1 MSTNADIIFDSLEPH
16 PLQNLTIVQLKK
28 ELRFRN
34 LSLTGN
40 KNDLMLCIVEDNNK
54 RKNEG
59 TLDELN
65 TLRMQYFNDEETPSD
80 RNLLMEIESLRKQVE
95 LLSNS
100 ATQSPLSM
108 PPPSQ
113 IDPNIAA
120 ILSTLMETQK
130 QFLEKQ
136 ANSNVIQITS
146 TKDTANSI
154 QIFKG
159 EIIENALEWLKEV
172 ERIST
177 LANWSDELKLTN
189 AISRLS
195 GSAKNWQL
203 TTGKKFNDWITW
215 KTALASRFKRR
226 ITMQEFL
233 AHQSERKLKHN
244 ESLVDY
250 IYSKDALLEKA
261 PFTIPQPDRI
271 SMIIG
276 DITDEKWQI
285 ALATQNSNTVEEL
298 IDRAT
303 ALDAIRSAKQEHKK
317 HSTKSQIRPSY
328 TYDEQRRKYNPIT
341 DDVRDI
347 TCWRCGIKGHAS
359 FMCSLPPPP
368 RGSTIAQ
375 PRNTSRQNQYS
386 KSQTSAQFPS
396 SSNSTSS
403 NNHALVETTSLNSSN
418 SRRNNNNRNSTSG
431 RSITANNPSINCIRT
446 QTNRRA
452 LIPIIINNDTEIQAL
467 CDPCADIT
475 VIQESCVPS
484 DIVIHPWNDGQF
496 QVVDHEIKPIGW
508 ISLNIIVGNV
518 EHMMPKIGIC
528 TQLPFKLILGFDWQQ
543 QVQARCTYDPNG
555 SLCISTPTSF
565 HLYECIHA
573 SKPSINCVALNQP
586 LLDDVTLPEATSNI
600 VSSETNLIPKSEG
613 LSTTQQA
620 QLDAV
625 IGKFTD
631 VFYANDDN
639 IGLCPY
645 VEFKIELQH
654 EKPIRCRPYGLS
666 EPDRQYLN
674 SQIQKWLKQ
683 GICRPSNSPYAAPA
697 FIVDQPFHESTTRRV
712 AVDFSRTIN
721 SITKIDPHPID
732 QMEDAIK
739 RTADAAVENIEL
751 EPCIEFNQPIV
762 TQNSPFQIPKCKRF
776 RRVARKMR
784 WKRGKRR
791 TLWSGVKRRL
801 VKEKSKLRPSLQ
813 KLEWKRVKKRLHKEW
828 KTRRTPL
835 VQWVDRFFGS
845 FIDDTPRED
854 QLDLL
859 ILARAE
865 AANNVYETHLENKQ
879 RFDLH
884 RRPHSFT
891 AGDLVLYDWP
901 KKGDHKLSPIFK
913 GPFVIVR
920 PVGAVCYEI
929 KFTTQQNK
937 FIKVV
942 HVQHLRPY
950 FKRNTPTIEE
960 NSTDEETERC

>member
-1 MSTNADIIFDSLEPH
+1 
-16 PLQNLTIVQLKK
+16 
-28 ELRFRN
+28 
-34 LSLTGN
+34 
-40 KNDLMLCIVEDNNK
+40 
-54 RKNEG
+54 
-59 TLDELN
+59 
-65 TLRMQYFNDEETPSD
+65 
-80 RNLLMEIESLRKQVE
+80 
-95 LLSNS
+95 
-100 ATQSPLSM
+100 
-108 PPPSQ
+108 
-113 IDPNIAA
+113 
-120 ILSTLMETQK
+120 
-130 QFLEKQ
+130 
-136 ANSNVIQITS
+136 
-146 TKDTANSI
+146 
-154 QIFKG
+154 
-159 EIIENALEWLKEV
+159 
-172 ERIST
+172 
-177 LANWSDELKLTN
+177 
-189 AISRLS
+189 
-195 GSAKNWQL
+195 
-203 TTGKKFNDWITW
+203 
-215 KTALASRFKRR
+215 
-226 ITMQEFL
+226 
-233 AHQSERKLKHN
+233 
-244 ESLVDY
+244 
-250 IYSKDALLEKA
+250 
-261 PFTIPQPDRI
+261 
-271 SMIIG
+271 
-276 DITDEKWQI
+276 
-285 ALATQNSNTVEEL
+285 
-298 IDRAT
+298 
-303 ALDAIRSAKQEHKK
+303 
-317 HSTKSQIRPSY
+317 
-328 TYDEQRRKYNPIT
+328 
-341 DDVRDI
+341 
-347 TCWRCGIKGHAS
+347 
-359 FMCSLPPPP
+359 
-368 RGSTIAQ
+368 
-375 PRNTSRQNQYS
+375 
-386 KSQTSAQFPS
+386 
-396 SSNSTSS
+396 
-403 NNHALVETTSLNSSN
+403 
-418 SRRNNNNRNSTSG
+418 
-431 RSITANNPSINCIRT
+431 RT

-452 LIPIIINNDTEIQAL
+452 LIPVIINNDTEIQAL

-475 VIQESCVPS
+475 VIQESCIPS

-496 QVVDHEIKPIGW
+496 QVVDYEIKPIGW

-518 EHMMPKIGIC
+518 ENMMPKIGIC

-600 VSSETNLIPKSEG
+600 VSSETNLIPKSAG

-654 EKPIRCRPYGLS
+654 EKPIRCRPYRLS
-666 EPDRQYLN
+666 EPDRQFLN
-674 SQIQKWLKQ
+674 SQIQKWLKK
-683 GICRPSNSPYAAPA
+683 GICRLSNSPYTDPA

-732 QMEDAIK
+732 QKEDAIK
-739 RTADAAVENIEL
+739 RTADAAEENIEP

-762 TQNSPFQIPKCKRF
+762 TQNSPFQIPRCKLF

-801 VKEKSKLRPSLQ
+801 VKENSKLRPGFQ

-828 KTRRTPL
+828 KTRRTSL

-845 FIDDTPRED
+845 ED

-859 ILARAE
+859 NLARAE

-884 RRPHSFT
+884 RRSHSFT

-901 KKGDHKLSPIFK
+901 KKGYHKLSPIFK

-929 KFTTQQNK
+929 KSTTQQNK

-960 NSTDEETERC
+960 NNTDEETERY

>member
-1 MSTNADIIFDSLEPH
+1 MSTNADIIFDSLESH

-40 KNDLMLCIVEDNNK
+40 KNDLMLRIVEDNIK

-100 ATQSPLSM
+100 ATQSPLPM

-120 ILSTLMETQK
+120 ILSTLIETQK
-130 QFLEKQ
+130 LFLEKQ

-146 TKDTANSI
+146 TNDTANSI

-172 ERIST
+172 ERISI

-233 AHQSERKLKHN
+233 AHQSERKLKHH

-271 SMIIG
+271 SVIIG

-317 HSTKSQIRPSY
+317 HSTKSQIRSFY
-328 TYDEQRRKYNPIT
+328 TFDEQRLKYNPIT
-341 DDVRDI
+341 DDVRDT

-396 SSNSTSS
+396 SSSLTSS
-403 NNHALVETTSLNSSN
+403 NNHALVETTSFNSSN
-418 SRRNNNNRNSTSG
+418 SRRNNNNRNWTSG
-431 RSITANNPSINCIRT
+431 RSTTANNPSINCIRT

-452 LIPIIINNDTEIQAL
+452 LIPVIINNDTEIQAL

-573 SKPSINCVALNQP
+573 SKPSINYITLNQP

-600 VSSETNLIPKSEG
+600 VSSETNLIPKSAG

-620 QLDAV
+620 QLDA
-625 IGKFTD
+625 
-631 VFYANDDN
+631 
-639 IGLCPY
+639 
-645 VEFKIELQH
+645 
-654 EKPIRCRPYGLS
+654 PIRCRPYRLS
-666 EPDRQYLN
+666 ELDRQFLN
-674 SQIQKWLKQ
+674 SKIQKWLKQ
-683 GICRPSNSPYAAPA
+683 GICRHSNSPYAAPA

-739 RTADAAVENIEL
+739 RTADAAEENIKL

-776 RRVARKMR
+776 RREARKMR

-801 VKEKSKLRPSLQ
+801 VKEKSKLRPGLQ

-828 KTRRTPL
+828 KTRRTSL

-845 FIDDTPRED
+845 ED

-859 ILARAE
+859 TLARAE

-884 RRPHSFT
+884 RRSHSFT

-920 PVGAVCYEI
+920 PVGAVCYEM
-929 KFTTQQNK
+929 KSTTQKNK

-950 FKRNTPTIEE
+950 FKRNTPTIGE
-960 NSTDEETERC
+960 NSTDKETERY

>member
-1 MSTNADIIFDSLEPH
+1 MSTNADIIFDSLESH
-16 PLQNLTIVQLKK
+16 LLQNLTILQLKK

-40 KNDLMLCIVEDNNK
+40 KNDLMLRIVEDNNK

-59 TLDELN
+59 TVDELN

-100 ATQSPLSM
+100 ATQSPFPM

-130 QFLEKQ
+130 QFLERQ
-136 ANSNVIQITS
+136 ANSIVIQITS
-146 TKDTANSI
+146 TNDTANSI

-203 TTGKKFNDWITW
+203 TRGKNFNDWITW

-276 DITDEKWQI
+276 DITKEKWQI

-317 HSTKSQIRPSY
+317 HSTKSQIRSSY
-328 TYDEQRRKYNPIT
+328 TFDEQRLK
-341 DDVRDI
+341 
-347 TCWRCGIKGHAS
+347 
-359 FMCSLPPPP
+359 L
-368 RGSTIAQ
+368 
-375 PRNTSRQNQYS
+375 
-386 KSQTSAQFPS
+386 PS
-396 SSNSTSS
+396 SSSSTTS
-403 NNHALVETTSLNSSN
+403 NNHALAETTSFNSSN
-418 SRRNNNNRNSTSG
+418 SRRNNNNRNWTSG
-431 RSITANNPSINCIRT
+431 RSTTANNPSINCIRT
-446 QTNRRA
+446 QTNRCA
-452 LIPIIINNDTEIQAL
+452 LIPVIINNDTEIQAL

-508 ISLNIIVGNV
+508 ISLSIIVGNV

-586 LLDDVTLPEATSNI
+586 LLDDVTLPEDTSNI
-600 VSSETNLIPKSEG
+600 VSSETNLIPKSAG

-654 EKPIRCRPYGLS
+654 EKPIRCRPYRLS
-666 EPDRQYLN
+666 EPDRQFLN

-683 GICRPSNSPYAAPA
+683 GICRLSNSPYAAPA

-712 AVDFSRTIN
+712 VVDFSRTLN

-732 QMEDAIK
+732 QMENAIK
-739 RTADAAVENIEL
+739 RTADAAEENIEP

-776 RRVARKMR
+776 RREARKMR
-784 WKRGKRR
+784 WKREKRR

-801 VKEKSKLRPSLQ
+801 VKEKSKLRLGLQ

-828 KTRRTPL
+828 KTRRTSL
-835 VQWVDRFFGS
+835 EQWVDRFFGS
-845 FIDDTPRED
+845 ED
-854 QLDLL
+854 QLHLL
-859 ILARAE
+859 TLARAE
-865 AANNVYETHLENKQ
+865 AENNVYETHLESKQ

-884 RRPHSFT
+884 RRSHSFT

-929 KFTTQQNK
+929 KSTTQQNK

-960 NSTDEETERC
+960 NSTDEETERY

>member
-1 MSTNADIIFDSLEPH
+1 M
-16 PLQNLTIVQLKK
+16 
-28 ELRFRN
+28 LR
-34 LSLTGN
+34 
-40 KNDLMLCIVEDNNK
+40 IVEDNIK

-65 TLRMQYFNDEETPSD
+65 TLRTQYFNDEETPSD

-100 ATQSPLSM
+100 ATQSPLPM

-113 IDPNIAA
+113 IHPNIAA
-120 ILSTLMETQK
+120 ILSTLIETQK
-130 QFLEKQ
+130 QFLERQ

-146 TKDTANSI
+146 TNDTANSI

-317 HSTKSQIRPSY
+317 HSTKSQIRSY

-368 RGSTIAQ
+368 PRGSTIAQ
-375 PRNTSRQNQYS
+375 PRNTSQQNQYS

-396 SSNSTSS
+396 SSSLTSS

-431 RSITANNPSINCIRT
+431 RSTTANNPSINCIRT

-452 LIPIIINNDTEIQAL
+452 LIPVIINNDTEIQAL

-484 DIVIHPWNDGQF
+484 DIVIHPWNDGQY

-586 LLDDVTLPEATSNI
+586 LLDDVSLPEATFNI
-600 VSSETNLIPKSEG
+600 VSSETNLIPKSAG

-645 VEFKIELQH
+645 VKFKIELQH
-654 EKPIRCRPYGLS
+654 EIPIRCRPYRLS
-666 EPDRQYLN
+666 EPDRQFLKT
-674 SQIQKWLKQ
+674 QIQKWLKQ
-683 GICRPSNSPYAAPA
+683 GICLPSNSPYAAPA

-739 RTADAAVENIEL
+739 RTADAAEENIEP
-751 EPCIEFNQPIV
+751 ESCIEFNQPIV
-762 TQNSPFQIPKCKRF
+762 TQNSPFQIPKSKRF

-791 TLWSGVKRRL
+791 TLWSGVKL
-801 VKEKSKLRPSLQ
+801 VKEKSKLRPGLQ

-828 KTRRTPL
+828 KTRKTSL

-845 FIDDTPRED
+845 ED

-859 ILARAE
+859 TLARAE

-884 RRPHSFT
+884 RRSHSFT

-929 KFTTQQNK
+929 KSTTQQNK

-960 NSTDEETERC
+960 NSTDEETERY

>member
-1 MSTNADIIFDSLEPH
+1 MSTNADIIFDSLESH

-40 KNDLMLCIVEDNNK
+40 KNDLMLRIVEDNIK

-80 RNLLMEIESLRKQVE
+80 RNLLMEIESLRKQ
-95 LLSNS
+95 
-100 ATQSPLSM
+100 
-108 PPPSQ
+108 
-113 IDPNIAA
+113 
-120 ILSTLMETQK
+120 
-130 QFLEKQ
+130 
-136 ANSNVIQITS
+136 
-146 TKDTANSI
+146 
-154 QIFKG
+154 G

-203 TTGKKFNDWITW
+203 TTGKNINDWITW

-233 AHQSERKLKHN
+233 AHQSDRKLKHN

-341 DDVRDI
+341 DDIRDI
-347 TCWRCGIKGHAS
+347 TCWRCGIKGHAP

-386 KSQTSAQFPS
+386 NSQTSAQFPS
-396 SSNSTSS
+396 SSSLTSS

-431 RSITANNPSINCIRT
+431 RSTTANNPSINCIRT

-452 LIPIIINNDTEIQAL
+452 LIPVIINNDTEIQAL

-484 DIVIHPWNDGQF
+484 DTVIHPWNDGQF

-600 VSSETNLIPKSEG
+600 VSSETNLILKSAG

-631 VFYANDDN
+631 VIYANDDN

-654 EKPIRCRPYGLS
+654 EKPIRCRPYRLS
-666 EPDRQYLN
+666 EPDPHFLKT
-674 SQIQKWLKQ
+674 QIQKWLKQ

-739 RTADAAVENIEL
+739 HTADAAEENIKL

-762 TQNSPFQIPKCKRF
+762 TQNSPFRIPKCKQF
-776 RRVARKMR
+776 RRVARKIR

-801 VKEKSKLRPSLQ
+801 KEKSKLRPGLQ

-828 KTRRTPL
+828 KMRRTSL

-845 FIDDTPRED
+845 ED

-859 ILARAE
+859 TLARAE

-884 RRPHSFT
+884 RRSHSFT

-913 GPFVIVR
+913 GSFVIVR

-929 KFTTQQNK
+929 KSTTQQNK

-942 HVQHLRPY
+942 HLQHLRPY
-950 FKRNTPTIEE
+950 FKRNTPTIKE
-960 NSTDEETERC
+960 NTTDEETERY

>member
-1 MSTNADIIFDSLEPH
+1 
-16 PLQNLTIVQLKK
+16 
-28 ELRFRN
+28 
-34 LSLTGN
+34 
-40 KNDLMLCIVEDNNK
+40 
-54 RKNEG
+54 
-59 TLDELN
+59 
-65 TLRMQYFNDEETPSD
+65 
-80 RNLLMEIESLRKQVE
+80 
-95 LLSNS
+95 
-100 ATQSPLSM
+100 
-108 PPPSQ
+108 
-113 IDPNIAA
+113 
-120 ILSTLMETQK
+120 
-130 QFLEKQ
+130 
-136 ANSNVIQITS
+136 
-146 TKDTANSI
+146 
-154 QIFKG
+154 
-159 EIIENALEWLKEV
+159 
-172 ERIST
+172 
-177 LANWSDELKLTN
+177 
-189 AISRLS
+189 
-195 GSAKNWQL
+195 
-203 TTGKKFNDWITW
+203 
-215 KTALASRFKRR
+215 
-226 ITMQEFL
+226 
-233 AHQSERKLKHN
+233 
-244 ESLVDY
+244 
-250 IYSKDALLEKA
+250 
-261 PFTIPQPDRI
+261 
-271 SMIIG
+271 
-276 DITDEKWQI
+276 
-285 ALATQNSNTVEEL
+285 
-298 IDRAT
+298 
-303 ALDAIRSAKQEHKK
+303 
-317 HSTKSQIRPSY
+317 
-328 TYDEQRRKYNPIT
+328 
-341 DDVRDI
+341 
-347 TCWRCGIKGHAS
+347 
-359 FMCSLPPPP
+359 MCSLPPPP

-386 KSQTSAQFPS
+386 NSQTSAQFPS
-396 SSNSTSS
+396 SSSSTSS
-403 NNHALVETTSLNSSN
+403 NNHALAETTSFNSSN
-418 SRRNNNNRNSTSG
+418 SHRNNNNRNSTSG
-431 RSITANNPSINCIRT
+431 RSTTANNPSINCIRT

-452 LIPIIINNDTEIQAL
+452 LIPVIINNDTEIQAL

-508 ISLNIIVGNV
+508 ISLNIIVGKV

-543 QVQARCTYDPNG
+543 QVQSRCTYDPNG

-600 VSSETNLIPKSEG
+600 VSSETNLIPKSAG

-654 EKPIRCRPYGLS
+654 EKTIRCRPYRLS

-732 QMEDAIK
+732 QMEGGQK
-739 RTADAAVENIEL
+739 NEVEER
-751 EPCIEFNQPIV
+751 E
-762 TQNSPFQIPKCKRF
+762 TQNSVVGSEKKTRQ
-776 RRVARKMR
+776 RKD
-784 WKRGKRR
+784 
-791 TLWSGVKRRL
+791 
-801 VKEKSKLRPSLQ
+801 KLRPGLQ

-828 KTRRTPL
+828 KTRRTSL

-845 FIDDTPRED
+845 ED

-859 ILARAE
+859 TLARAE

-884 RRPHSFT
+884 RRSHSFT

-929 KFTTQQNK
+929 KSMTQQNK

-960 NSTDEETERC
+960 NSTDEETERY

>member
-1 MSTNADIIFDSLEPH
+1 
-16 PLQNLTIVQLKK
+16 
-28 ELRFRN
+28 
-34 LSLTGN
+34 
-40 KNDLMLCIVEDNNK
+40 
-54 RKNEG
+54 
-59 TLDELN
+59 
-65 TLRMQYFNDEETPSD
+65 
-80 RNLLMEIESLRKQVE
+80 
-95 LLSNS
+95 
-100 ATQSPLSM
+100 
-108 PPPSQ
+108 
-113 IDPNIAA
+113 
-120 ILSTLMETQK
+120 
-130 QFLEKQ
+130 
-136 ANSNVIQITS
+136 
-146 TKDTANSI
+146 
-154 QIFKG
+154 
-159 EIIENALEWLKEV
+159 
-172 ERIST
+172 
-177 LANWSDELKLTN
+177 
-189 AISRLS
+189 
-195 GSAKNWQL
+195 
-203 TTGKKFNDWITW
+203 
-215 KTALASRFKRR
+215 
-226 ITMQEFL
+226 MQEFL

-250 IYSKDALLEKA
+250 ICSKDALLEKA

-317 HSTKSQIRPSY
+317 HSTKSQIRSSY

-375 PRNTSRQNQYS
+375 PRNKSRQNQYS
-386 KSQTSAQFPS
+386 NSQTSAQFPS
-396 SSNSTSS
+396 SSSSTSS
-403 NNHALVETTSLNSSN
+403 NNHALVKTTSLNFSN

-431 RSITANNPSINCIRT
+431 RSTTANNPSINCIRT

-452 LIPIIINNDTEIQAL
+452 LIPVIINNDTEIQAL

-508 ISLNIIVGNV
+508 VSLNIIVGNLK
-518 EHMMPKIGIC
+518 HMMPKIGIC

-555 SLCISTPTSF
+555 SL
-565 HLYECIHA
+565 Y
-573 SKPSINCVALNQP
+573 
-586 LLDDVTLPEATSNI
+586 DVSLPEATFNI
-600 VSSETNLIPKSEG
+600 VSSETDLIPISAG
-613 LSTTQQA
+613 LSTTQQT

-631 VFYANDDN
+631 VFDANDDN

-654 EKPIRCRPYGLS
+654 EKPIRCRPYRLS
-666 EPDRQYLN
+666 EPDHQFLKT
-674 SQIQKWLKQ
+674 QIQKQLNQ
-683 GICRPSNSPYAAPA
+683 GICRHSNSPYAAPT
-697 FIVDQPFHESTTRRV
+697 FIVDQPFNESTPKRV
-712 AVDFSRTIN
+712 VVDFSRTIN

-739 RTADAAVENIEL
+739 RTADAAEENIEP

-776 RRVARKMR
+776 RREARKMR

-801 VKEKSKLRPSLQ
+801 IKEKSKLRPGLQ

-828 KTRRTPL
+828 KTRRTSL
-835 VQWVDRFFGS
+835 AQWVDRFFGS
-845 FIDDTPRED
+845 ED
-854 QLDLL
+854 KLDLL
-859 ILARAE
+859 TLARAE

-884 RRPHSFT
+884 RRSHSFT

-913 GPFVIVR
+913 VPFVIVR

-929 KFTTQQNK
+929 KSTTQQNK

-950 FKRNTPTIEE
+950 FKRNTQTIEE
-960 NSTDEETERC
+960 NSTDEKTERY